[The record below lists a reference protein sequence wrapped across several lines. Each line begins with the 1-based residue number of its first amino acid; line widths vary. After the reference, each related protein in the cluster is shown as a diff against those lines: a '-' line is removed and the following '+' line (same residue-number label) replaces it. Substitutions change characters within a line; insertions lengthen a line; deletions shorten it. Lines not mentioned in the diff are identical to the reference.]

1 MNQEDTI
8 GGLGGQVKVTEVK
21 VFEVGLFTYVKI
33 HTDTGVTGSGEM
45 HPASN
50 TAGNRLVTT
59 PALQYCAEYLV
70 GKDPTEIERHWQH
83 LFRRSLFRGGADS
96 MAAIAAIDMALWDI
110 AGKLV
115 GLPTYK
121 LLGGPTRE
129 KVRLFAALGGG
140 PSPEALA
147 EQAVEKVE
155 QGFTAVRFNP
165 FRGNPQAFADM
176 GFNQIVRCAERF
188 VGAARKAVGDEIDL
202 SIDVIG
208 VLSPAEAIAVG
219 QALAPY
225 GLHFFEDPIEP
236 DNIDAM
242 AQVAAALPMPVAT
255 GERHCTIHQFRDL
268 LNRQAAKFLRP
279 DPALAGGLTNCKKIA
294 ALAEADYVQLMPHNP
309 LSCVLTAACVQLDA
323 SIHNF
328 AIQEYQTHELE
339 APRRDLVQ
347 EPIELRDGYLI
358 VPDKPGIG
366 IELNEE
372 AFKHYPPISRDRQ
385 PIIGHDGGLRDY

>member
-1 MNQEDTI
+1 MNQEDTTVSSP
-8 GGLGGQVKVTEVK
+8 GQVKVTEVK
-21 VFEVGLFTYVKI
+21 VFEVDLFTYVKV
-33 HTDTGVTGSGEM
+33 HTDTGVVGVGEM

-96 MAAIAAIDMALWDI
+96 MAAIAAIDLALWDI
-110 AGKLV
+110 AGKLA

-129 KVRLFAALGGG
+129 KVRLFAALGGA
-140 PSPEALA
+140 PSPEAMA
-147 EQAVEKVE
+147 EQALEMME
-155 QGFTAVRFNP
+155 QGFAAIRFNP

-176 GFNQIVRCAERF
+176 GFNQIVRCAADYVRAVRE
-188 VGAARKAVGDEIDL
+188 AVGDEIDL

-208 VLSPAEAIAVG
+208 VLSPPEAIAVG

-268 LNRQAAKFLRP
+268 LNKRTAAFLRP

-328 AIQEYQTHELE
+328 AIQEYQVHELE

-347 EPIELRDGYLI
+347 EPLELRDGYLI
-358 VPDKPGIG
+358 VPNKHGLG

-385 PIIGHDGGLRDY
+385 PIIARDGALREY

>member
-1 MNQEDTI
+1 MDNEESI
-8 GGLGGQVKVTEVK
+8 GGIQSRVSVIEVE
-21 VFEVGLFTYVKI
+21 VFEVDLFTYVKV
-33 HTDTGVTGSGEM
+33 HTDAGVTGIGEM

-59 PALQYCAEYLV
+59 PSLKYCAEYLV
-70 GKDPTEIERHWQH
+70 GKDPTEIERHWQQ

-96 MAAIAAIDMALWDI
+96 MAAIGAIDMALWDI

-121 LLGGPTRE
+121 LLGGAMRE
-129 KVRLFAALGGG
+129 KVRLFAALGGAS
-140 PSPEALA
+140 SPEAMA
-147 EQAVEKVE
+147 DKAVEMVE
-155 QGFTAVRFNP
+155 RGFKAVRFNP
-165 FRGNPQAFADM
+165 FRGDPEAFADM

-188 VGAARKAVGDEIDL
+188 VRVARKAVGDQIDL

-219 QALAPY
+219 KALAPY
-225 GLHFFEDPIEP
+225 GLHFFEDPIEA

-255 GERHCTIHQFRDL
+255 GERHCTIYQFREL
-268 LNRQAAKFLRP
+268 LNKKAAAFLRP
-279 DPALAGGLTNCKKIA
+279 DPGLAGGLSNCRKIA

-309 LSCVLTAACVQLDA
+309 LSCVLTAANVQLDA

-328 AIQEYQTHELE
+328 AAQEYQCHELE
-339 APRRDLVQ
+339 SPRRDLVQ
-347 EPIELRDGYLI
+347 EPIELRDGFLI
-358 VPDKPGIG
+358 VPDKPGLG

-372 AFKHYPPISRDRQ
+372 AFRHYPPKSRDRQ
-385 PIIGHDGGLRDY
+385 PIVGLDGALRDY